1 MKGNAQYVAHLMY
14 VVNAYALSTCVC
26 TCPYFRNSFVKC
38 VIALCSPTCWK
49 SCAASRA
56 PVYLSL
62 CQFFPSQGKFRIHIV
77 QKLHRILFR
86 SRSSKKWNILMMI
99 ERTNCQLLVTTH
111 IHSQLCYV
119 IAKCS
124 QSKSGWLYYIKDAW
138 EIKPIRSPLH
148 KHYRRRVKDY
158 LTLSCIQQSHYVI
171 FDKVPGSKKTY
182 PYLYWVLLILHQ
194 KSLLC

>member
-1 MKGNAQYVAHLMY
+1 MRLHLPI
-14 VVNAYALSTCVC
+14 LQKLICQTCNC
-26 TCPYFRNSFVKC
+26 TVQPHVLEIRCSFT
-38 VIALCSPTCWK
+38 CS
-49 SCAASRA
+49 SLFAACHA
-56 PVYLSL
+56 
-62 CQFFPSQGKFRIHIV
+62 FTSQGKFRIHIV

-86 SRSSKKWNILMMI
+86 SRGSTKWNILMMI
-99 ERTNCQLLVTTH
+99 ERTNCQLLVTTD

-124 QSKSGWLYYIKDAW
+124 QSKSGWLYYIKDSW
-138 EIKPIRSPLH
+138 QIKPIRTPLH

-171 FDKVPGSKKTY
+171 SDKVPGSQKTY
-182 PYLYWVLLILHQ
+182 PYLYWVLVILYQ